1 MASDYDDEK
10 RTVPGSRDFAANGI
24 FREINVDTVQGM
36 QVGENNIQ
44 IINNY
49 ASPKV
54 TLAACRELV
63 KEVFTGPRDPERLP
77 SQLIWPASGILTLIL
92 DKDAAALLPA
102 TDGQGR
108 GLLERER

>member
-1 MASDYDDEK
+1 LRVPSRGATIEEQGNIPRFAARGELIVAADYDEEK
-10 RTVPGSRDFAANGI
+10 RTVPGSRDFMANGI

-36 QVGENNIQ
+36 QVGENNVQ

-63 KEVFTGPRDPERLP
+63 KEVF
-77 SQLIWPASGILTLIL
+77 
-92 DKDAAALLPA
+92 
-102 TDGQGR
+102 
-108 GLLERER
+108 GLRTCVQDLAQCYA